1 MYLEVLFTTAKKP
14 GEKTKRPPTEQ
25 MNSIVYSHKKTIR
38 TKVSVLQ
45 HWATI

>member
-25 MNSIVYSHKKTIR
+25 MNSIVYSHKKLLEP
-38 TKVSVLQ
+38 K
-45 HWATI
+45 